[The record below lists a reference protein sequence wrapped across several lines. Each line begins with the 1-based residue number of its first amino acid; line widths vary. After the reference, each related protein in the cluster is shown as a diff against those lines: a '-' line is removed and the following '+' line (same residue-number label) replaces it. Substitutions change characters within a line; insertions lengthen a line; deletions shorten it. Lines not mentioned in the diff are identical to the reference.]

1 MKLSGDGTRIDK
13 RLNVIN
19 FTFTILDKASAAYSA
34 EGTIPLLS
42 RKIQNDE
49 SLTDIKSL
57 GDNRFKVESLKSI
70 EIGKQDYKIPY
81 LFRWR
86 LEISSSCNWY

>member
-1 MKLSGDGTRIDK
+1 MKLSGDGTCIDK

-19 FTFTILDKASAAYSA
+19 FTFIILDNSSAAYSA

-49 SLTDIKSL
+49 SLTDKKSL
-57 GDNRFKVESLKSI
+57 GDNRFEVESLKVH
-70 EIGKQDYKIPY
+70 
-81 LFRWR
+81 
-86 LEISSSCNWY
+86 

>member
-1 MKLSGDGTRIDK
+1 MKLSGDGTCIDK

-19 FTFTILDKASAAYSA
+19 FTFTILDKGSAAYSV

-49 SLTDIKSL
+49 SLTDKKSL
-57 GDNRFKVESLKSI
+57 GDNRFEVESLKVH
-70 EIGKQDYKIPY
+70 
-81 LFRWR
+81 
-86 LEISSSCNWY
+86 